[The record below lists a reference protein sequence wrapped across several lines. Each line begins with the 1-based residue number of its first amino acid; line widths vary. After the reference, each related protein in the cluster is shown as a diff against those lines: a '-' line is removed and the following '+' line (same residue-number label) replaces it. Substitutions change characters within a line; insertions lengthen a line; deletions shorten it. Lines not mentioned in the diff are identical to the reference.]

1 MAITLQ
7 IEQIQTKSQGLT
19 QDRAPERL
27 ICQEV
32 SLPSTVDLTVSL
44 FCNVF
49 SEKSVFELE
58 VIIVC

>member
-19 QDRAPERL
+19 QDRAPEGL